1 MIIQLK
7 RNIQQQE
14 KDNLI
19 EAVLKIN
26 YKPAEVKTQF
36 ANYLVCTGKKEFDIR
51 KIGLMPGVCDVHRVS
66 SQYKLVSRQWK
77 VENTSIDLGDG
88 VQIKRDELAM
98 LAGPCSIE
106 GIENAEKTI
115 EHLVKNNIKIMR
127 TMVFKPRSSPY
138 SFRGVGIEGLKRVSE
153 LCKVHGIKIISEVMQ
168 VSQIKEMVDYV
179 DIFQVGARNTQNF
192 NLLDALGEVN
202 KPVLLKR
209 GISGTIEE
217 LLQSA
222 EYIFSNGNEKIILC
236 ERGIRTFE
244 KAYRN
249 TFDLNAIPILKEK
262 SHLPVVADPSHAI
275 GIRMYVAQMALAS
288 VMAGADGILLEVH
301 EKPEKAFS
309 DGQQTL
315 YFKEA
320 EQLYKSLKQT
330 KELRTSIKYAM
341 TNED

>member
-7 RNIQQQE
+7 KEIQQQE

-36 ANYLVCTGKKEFDIR
+36 GNYLVCTGKKEFDIR
-51 KIGLMPGVCDVHRVS
+51 QIGYMPGVCDVHRVS

-77 VENTSIDLGDG
+77 VDTTVIDLGDD
-88 VQIKRDELAM
+88 VEIKRDELAM

-115 EHLVKNNIKIMR
+115 EHLVKNDIKIMR

-138 SFRGVGIEGLKRVSE
+138 SFRGIGIEGLKEVAA
-153 LCKVHGIKIISEVMQ
+153 LCKANGIKIISEVMQ

-192 NLLDALGEVN
+192 NLLDALGEVD

-275 GIRMYVAQMALAS
+275 GIRMYVTQMALAS

-315 YFKEA
+315 HFKEA
-320 EQLYKSLKQT
+320 EKLYKSLKQT
-330 KELRTSIKYAM
+330 AELRRSIKYSM
-341 TNED
+341 TTE